1 MRIRSFALALGL
13 CLIGGLSFAGN
24 VIMPA
29 DFTGLQQNMT
39 PQEFQDAGLNKLT
52 PDELAALNAWLTSK
66 MKQREAAVATA
77 PRVERGGF
85 LQPGDSGPVQSR
97 ILGEFHGWRGHT
109 HFALEN
115 GQVWVQAD
123 DSELEGV
130 NITDPEVTITEGLM
144 GDWKLKVK
152 GYNSFVKVKRVK

>member
-1 MRIRSFALALGL
+1 MRIRPFALALGL
-13 CLIGGLSFAGN
+13 CLVGGLAFASN
-24 VIMPA
+24 LIMPA
-29 DFTGLQQNMT
+29 DFTGLQKNMT
-39 PQEFQDAGLNKLT
+39 PQEFQNAGLNKLT
-52 PDELAALNAWLTSK
+52 PEELANLDAWLTSQ
-66 MKQREAAVATA
+66 MKQREAAVAVA
-77 PRVERGGF
+77 PRVQRGGF
-85 LQPGDSGPVQSR
+85 LEPGDSGPVQSR

-130 NITDPEVTITEGLM
+130 NITDPEVTITEGLL

-152 GYNSFVKVKRVK
+152 GYNTFVKVKRIK

>member
-1 MRIRSFALALGL
+1 MRIRSFVLAIGL
-13 CLIGGLSFAGN
+13 CLVGGLCLAGGI
-24 VIMPA
+24 IMPP
-29 DFTGLQQNMT
+29 DFTGLEKNMT
-39 PQEFQDAGLNKLT
+39 PQEFQSAGLNKLT
-52 PDELAALNAWLTSK
+52 PEELAALDAWLTSQ
-66 MKQREAAVATA
+66 MKKREAAVATA

-85 LQPGDSGPVQSR
+85 LQPGDSGPIHSK

-123 DSELEGV
+123 ESELEGV
-130 NITDPEVTITEGLM
+130 NISDPEVTITEGLM

-152 GYNSFVKVKRVK
+152 GYNTFVWVKRVM

>member
-1 MRIRSFALALGL
+1 MRIRSSALAIGL
-13 CLIGGLSFAGN
+13 CLVAGLSFAGN

-29 DFTGLQQNMT
+29 DFTGLQKNMT
-39 PQEFQDAGLNKLT
+39 PQEFQNAGLNKLT
-52 PDELAALNAWLTSK
+52 PEELAALNAWLTGQ
-66 MKQREAAVATA
+66 MKQREAAVAKA
-77 PRVERGGF
+77 PHVARGGF
-85 LQPGDSGPVQSR
+85 LETNDDAPVTSR

-123 DSELEGV
+123 ESELEGV
-130 NITDPEVTITEGLM
+130 NISDPEVTITQGFM

-152 GYNSFVKVKRVK
+152 GYNGFVKVKRVK

>member
-1 MRIRSFALALGL
+1 MRIRSFALAIGL
-13 CLIGGLSFAGN
+13 CLVGGLSFAGD

-29 DFTGLQQNMT
+29 DFTGLQQNMS
-39 PQEFQDAGLNKLT
+39 PQEFHDAGLDKLS
-52 PDELAALNAWLTSK
+52 PDELAALNTWLTSK
-66 MKQREAAVATA
+66 MKQREQAVAKA

-85 LQPGDSGPVQSR
+85 LQPGDSGPITSR

-115 GQVWVQAD
+115 GQVWIQAE
-123 DSELEGV
+123 DSYLEGI
-130 NITDPEVTITEGLM
+130 NIQDPEVTITEGLM

-152 GYNSFVKVKRVK
+152 GYNTFVKVKRIK